1 MNSFLEHAALM
12 TRRHFF
18 GRASLGPGVVA
29 LASLLADNRFAASEQ
44 SRPHVKARAKHV
56 IYLFQSGAPSQMDLF
71 DYKPALK
78 DLRGTELPDSIRKGQ
93 RLTGMT
99 ATQTSFP
106 VAPSKFRFARH
117 GQSGAWI
124 SELMPH
130 LSRVADDLCF
140 IKSMYTE
147 AINHDP
153 AITFFQTGAQLAG
166 RPSMGAWIS
175 YGLASENRDL
185 PTFVALV
192 SQGTGNP
199 SDQPLYDRLWGSGFL
214 PTRYQGV
221 KLRSGGEPVLY
232 LSDPPGLDRS
242 MRRRMLDDL
251 ARLNQLRLAEQG
263 DPEIAT
269 RIAQYEMAYRMQT
282 SVPELTDLSR
292 EPKAILDLYGPEARK
307 PGTYAANCLL
317 ARRLAE
323 RGVRF
328 IQLFHK
334 GWDQHTNLPKQIA
347 GQCRDTD
354 QPTAALLIDLK
365 QRGLLD
371 DTLVI
376 WGGEFGRTVYCQG
389 TLTAENYGRDHHP
402 RCFTVFLAGG
412 GIKAGLTHGETD
424 DYCYNITR
432 DPVHVHDLHATIL
445 HCLGIDHT
453 RLTFLYQGRHHR
465 LTDVHGRVVKDIL
478 A

>member
-153 AITFFQTGAQLAG
+153 AVTFFQTGFQLAG
-166 RPSMGAWIS
+166 RPSIGAWLA
-175 YGLASENRDL
+175 YGLGSENRDL
-185 PTFVALV
+185 PAFVV
-192 SQGTGNP
+192 MISQGSGNP
-199 SDQPLYDRLWGSGFL
+199 NDQPLADRHWGSGFL

-221 KLRSGGEPVLY
+221 KFRSVGDPVLY
-232 LSDPPGLDRS
+232 LSDPAGFSPQA
-242 MRRRMLDDL
+242 RRHFVDDV
-251 ARLNQLRLAEQG
+251 AQLNQLELDHFG
-263 DPEIAT
+263 DPASPVADARDIIGPGLQQNQAK
-269 RIAQYEMAYRMQT
+269 RVRSARQ
-282 SVPELTDLSR
+282 R
-292 EPKAILDLYGPEARK
+292 E
-307 PGTYAANCLL
+307 
-317 ARRLAE
+317 
-323 RGVRF
+323 
-328 IQLFHK
+328 
-334 GWDQHTNLPKQIA
+334 
-347 GQCRDTD
+347 
-354 QPTAALLIDLK
+354 
-365 QRGLLD
+365 
-371 DTLVI
+371 
-376 WGGEFGRTVYCQG
+376 
-389 TLTAENYGRDHHP
+389 
-402 RCFTVFLAGG
+402 
-412 GIKAGLTHGETD
+412 
-424 DYCYNITR
+424 
-432 DPVHVHDLHATIL
+432 
-445 HCLGIDHT
+445 
-453 RLTFLYQGRHHR
+453 
-465 LTDVHGRVVKDIL
+465 DINR
-478 A
+478 